1 MDHQQEIA
9 QILSQHSVYSQHDE
23 DAVKQQMSQNQAQVA

>member
-9 QILSQHSVYSQHDE
+9 QILSESHQAFAPANGKHSDFVKSAPVLSQ
-23 DAVKQQMSQNQAQVA
+23 

>member
-9 QILSQHSVYSQHDE
+9 QILSESHQAFAPTIGKQTEFVKSAPVLSQ
-23 DAVKQQMSQNQAQVA
+23 